1 MANLKIG
8 ENDRLNIG
16 PGDHFSVGSLDNEG
30 QVDGE
35 GTLGLDW
42 SEPIQGTA
50 EDVTCP
56 VIEENVP
63 EVGVTGELTARSL
76 KISCDDIGAE
86 TYYAALDGRPKEVL
100 PADRTR
106 LYGNLEPHSTHYV
119 NVSAENSRGS
129 VISAF
134 YTYTLPSLSATL
146 YRVVQDI
153 YAQQEHGTRGQNCAF
168 MARILDTVNGVWL
181 TADQLE
187 SITMNIYRLVR
198 NVRGIGRK
206 AVEGMTGV
214 PVGLDAVSD
223 EIQQNGFWTRDSG
236 GYNFFHVPNQRER
249 YMFPEAGAY
258 QVEYEMIFKTGN
270 PLKLVY
276 ELYVL

>member
-16 PGDHFSVGSLDNEG
+16 PGDHFSVGSLNNEG
-30 QVDGE
+30 QVDGD

-42 SEPIQGTA
+42 EEPIQGTP
-50 EDVTCP
+50 EEVTCP
-56 VIEENVP
+56 VVEENVP
-63 EVGVTGELTARSL
+63 EIGVTEELTSRSL
-76 KISCDDIGAE
+76 KIRCDDIGAE
-86 TYYAALDGRPKEVL
+86 TYYAALDGKPKEAL

-106 LYGNLEPHSTHYV
+106 QYTNLEPRSTHYV

-134 YTYTLPSLSATL
+134 YTYTLPALSATL

-168 MARILDTVNGVWL
+168 MARILDTVNNVYL

-187 SITMNIYRLVR
+187 SVTMNIYRLVR
-198 NVRGIGRK
+198 NVSGIGRES
-206 AVEGMTGV
+206 VEGMTDI
-214 PVGLDAVSD
+214 PVSLDAVYD
-223 EIQQNGFWTRDSG
+223 EIQQNGFWTRDNG
-236 GYNFFHVPNQRER
+236 GYNFFHVPNQREH
-249 YMFPEAGAY
+249 YMFPVAGAY

-270 PLKLVY
+270 PLKMVY